1 MKRVIGEIFYEENKR
16 LKIITKIIQIP
27 LLNYGISAK
36 LSKKGDYEKAS
47 NNLALKI
54 IEKTF
59 DEQNKELLVSLF

>member
-1 MKRVIGEIFYEENKR
+1 MR
-16 LKIITKIIQIP
+16 
-27 LLNYGISAK
+27 
-36 LSKKGDYEKAS
+36 KAS

>member
-1 MKRVIGEIFYEENKR
+1 MEYRQNC
-16 LKIITKIIQIP
+16 P
-27 LLNYGISAK
+27 
-36 LSKKGDYEKAS
+36 KKGDYEKAS